1 MSDLPA
7 PAADLRSAVG
17 GNKRPPPRGTAS
29 YPRKRAVKACQVCRA
44 RRTKCDNAKPSCSF
58 CIKVGATCIQ
68 SPVDLSSFDPAS
80 LKILDRLDD
89 LEELLRSVSLEGSS
103 STAAN
108 KTRVVEASQSRL
120 DVPQDDGQEPAR
132 LEDVIPQGPEDIAA
146 WSIFAAFQEQSETVN
161 AEKSPSAP
169 PMPVFGCLDL
179 DMEPGRINELLDNF
193 FSYVHVK
200 NPVLDETGTRNMILS
215 TVGNGMDWSPES
227 CLASLV
233 CALGA
238 IATPFGPSLNTV
250 PGTPAYTSA
259 QSFFAAAQQRIGM
272 ALCAD
277 DTLAAQCLFLS
288 GVYMM
293 CTFQPVR
300 AWRFFLQALAA
311 CQQFSFLHPPS
322 QQHQQH
328 QQQCPVSSDQQTS
341 LIPSPPATRGNY
353 SPPYPLDT
361 FQQAIYW
368 SSWKSEREMRGGDIG
383 SRLPDFSAPHQLP
396 HLGLYPPFF
405 PTPPPP
411 RPETAGAPIN
421 SRLARERTSWY
432 FYLAEISLR
441 RLSARV
447 AAEMVGLHNKA
458 TALGQSR
465 VQFLAALAEAVP
477 GHEEQA
483 HEWIASLPT
492 CLSFGEPAEEDDVCR
507 FVLRGHA
514 INLFELVYWPFLA
527 FYLGCLDAGESFSTD
542 GGPVLA
548 NVVRL
553 AQQAL
558 DHHLMR
564 LVVNRPG
571 FRHRHHGTIPMMR
584 SCSRSAL
591 MLVATASLLQ
601 REATAG
607 RSTGTR
613 MSYLRMPERWAAE
626 VDGVIDLLAFWST
639 ETQEFRQIHRVIEQ
653 AHARIR
659 TAAAPG
665 CFFS

>member
-1 MSDLPA
+1 MADLPA
-7 PAADLRSAVG
+7 PAAATKPAVG
-17 GNKRPPPRGTAS
+17 GNPRPPPRGTAS

-58 CIKVGATCIQ
+58 CLKVGATCIQ

-80 LKILDRLDD
+80 LKILERLDD
-89 LEELLRSVSLEGSS
+89 LEELVRSVSLEGSS
-103 STAAN
+103 STAVA
-108 KTRVVEASQSRL
+108 KTRIVEVSPL
-120 DVPQDDGQEPAR
+120 DAAPEVQESVGFEA
-132 LEDVIPQGPEDIAA
+132 VIPQGPEDIAS
-146 WSIFAAFQEQSETVN
+146 WSIFAAFQDGSETVHPL
-161 AEKSPSAP
+161 KSPSVVTSALSP
-169 PMPVFGCLDL
+169 HAFGGLDL
-179 DMEPGRINELLDNF
+179 DMGPRRTNELLDNF

-200 NPVLDETGTRNMILS
+200 NPVLDETATRNMVLS
-215 TVGNGMDWSPES
+215 TIGNGVDWSPES
-227 CLASLV
+227 CLTSLV

-238 IATPFGPSLNTV
+238 IATPFGPSISTI

-311 CQQFSFLHPPS
+311 CQQFSFLHLHS
-322 QQHQQH
+322 QQHH
-328 QQQCPVSSDQQTS
+328 SASSDQQAS
-341 LIPSPPATRGNY
+341 PSPPPGRGTS
-353 SPPYPLDT
+353 SPPYPLDML
-361 FQQAIYW
+361 QQAIYW

-383 SRLPDFSAPHQLP
+383 HRLPDFSAPHQAP

-405 PTPPPP
+405 PTPPAP
-411 RPETAGAPIN
+411 RPETAGAPTN

-447 AAEMVGLHNKA
+447 AAEMVGLHKTA
-458 TALGQSR
+458 AALGQR
-465 VQFLAALAEAVP
+465 RAQFLTALAEAVP

-492 CLSFGEPAEEDDVCR
+492 CLSFDAPAEEDDVCR

-527 FYLGCLDAGESFSTD
+527 AYLGCVDAGEPYFGNGD
-542 GGPVLA
+542 PMLA
-548 NVVRL
+548 NMARL
-553 AQQAL
+553 AQKAL
-558 DHHLMR
+558 DHHHMR

-571 FRHRHHGTIPMMR
+571 YRHRHHGTIPMMR

-591 MLVATASLLQ
+591 MLVATAKLLQ
-601 REATAG
+601 REAG
-607 RSTGTR
+607 RPISGE
-613 MSYLRMPERWAAE
+613 MSHLRMPEGWAAE
-626 VDGVIDLLAFWST
+626 VEEVVKLLAYWSS
-639 ETQEFRQIHRVIEQ
+639 ETHEFRQIHRVLEG
-653 AHARIR
+653 AHASIQ
-659 TAAAPG
+659 TAASRS